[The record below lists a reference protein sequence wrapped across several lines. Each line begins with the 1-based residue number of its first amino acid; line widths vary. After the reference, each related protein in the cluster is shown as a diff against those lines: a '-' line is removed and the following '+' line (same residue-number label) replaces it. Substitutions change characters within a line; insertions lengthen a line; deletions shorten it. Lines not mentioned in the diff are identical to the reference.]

1 MKIRYDFV
9 TNSSSSSYIIAKHK
23 DFNKQD
29 LDDIIESNIDIIKK
43 HCDWFDMTPEEAEE
57 EIRDNFCASP
67 DMTIGDWELYGGY
80 VYGDGDDLYDLFLY
94 NMIAKDTDHFRMRFC
109 E

>member
-43 HCDWFDMTPEEAEE
+43 T
-57 EIRDNFCASP
+57 
-67 DMTIGDWELYGGY
+67 L
-80 VYGDGDDLYDLFLY
+80 
-94 NMIAKDTDHFRMRFC
+94 
-109 E
+109 